1 MTDYATEHDLL
12 AAARR
17 LDTRALAAIHD
28 RYYPELYRYALYR
41 TGQPEVA
48 EDIASDVLMGLLDAL
63 HHRRPPQSALRGWLF
78 GVAANRVA
86 DHFRQR
92 PQTQLTDDLPAPA
105 NTAAEAEANLQ
116 RASVRV
122 ALRALTNE
130 QQDVLALRFADGFS
144 LEETAQALNKTVN
157 AVKALQF
164 RALEALKRALNPLP
178 ND

>member
-28 RYYPELYRYALYR
+28 RHYPELYRYALYR
-41 TGQPEVA
+41 TGQPATA
-48 EDIASDVLMGLLDAL
+48 EDIASDVLMRLLDAL

-78 GVAANRVA
+78 GVAVNRVA
-86 DHFRQR
+86 DHLRQR
-92 PQTQLTDDLPAPA
+92 PQAEQAEPTQI
-105 NTAAEAEANLQ
+105 
-116 RASVRV
+116 
-122 ALRALTNE
+122 ALHALTNE
-130 QQDVLALRFADGFS
+130 QQDVLALRLVGALS

-157 AVKALQF
+157 AVKAVQF

-178 ND
+178 HD